1 MQDLKEEI
9 IKYSKIKG
17 LIKSITE
24 GMEHDIY
31 ELEEVIKN
39 LDLNDKEVI
48 NEVKHDLNT
57 AKAKLKF
64 ITSDS
69 LEERWCDEYY
79 EEFTSS
85 MSEEDGL
92 KVLES
97 LRLNALVSYV
107 DTKVGVKFNTELE
120 LASEFVVSKNTNY

>member
-9 IKYSKIKG
+9 IKYSKIKE

-24 GMEHDIY
+24 GVEHDIY
-31 ELEEVIKN
+31 ELEEVVNN

-48 NEVKHDLNT
+48 NEVKHDLTT

-64 ITSDS
+64 ITSDN

-120 LASEFVVSKNTNY
+120 LASEVRTGKILED